1 MRHATPLRFV
11 EELYGTDFLPL
22 GPGLGLDVHDP
33 ANAFDS
39 HGLEFRELT
48 DTEID
53 AVHGGDSWAGS
64 PEGRATAD
72 ATACANTILAWSG
85 VGATFGGMGGSFISV
100 LGGWSIGGG
109 LAAMYSKAC
118 NVTR

>member
-1 MRHATPLRFV
+1 MTVMISDMTPAM
-11 EELYGTDFLPL
+11 TAAMP
-22 GPGLGLDVHDP
+22 
-33 ANAFDS
+33 NAFDS